1 MRAFVRRP
9 AFVLAAL
16 LAGAFAATSLEAADT
31 KGKASKAPYDPPL
44 LNVPGNRISLLE
56 AVRIT
61 LANDPTVKLKE
72 QQTYAAKGLYQTES
86 GRFDSTISATAEW
99 LFTQQALTLSQKT
112 AETKKRTDME
122 EVIGEFQTTIATL
135 QYDVNELTKLQAD
148 PNNYQMVTNDVK
160 LALVQTNVDMYNR
173 RIAAT
178 SDPLQKAALT
188 TERNAYISSTLGD
201 YQSQLASA
209 QSTEQKLQ
217 QARKDLG
224 DVPDTVQHNNV
235 NFDIR
240 TLFPYRDGMTLG
252 LFATASWDENR
263 YKGKPKQAEYGG
275 LGVEDVYK
283 FEVGFSINARLL
295 RGRGSDATGAFE
307 QSARIDWEASELAFK
322 HQASASV
329 LTTVAAYWNLA
340 AAQAILDA
348 TRFARDLH
356 AKRLEITDALIAAD
370 ELPRAER
377 SRALATAASDEASV
391 AGSQRVVNEART
403 TLALAMGVA
412 VDSEANAPLAADPFP
427 GLAAADTIARL
438 SEKPLLSLGLERRY
452 DYQASQKLIQSG
464 GVLVRQAETDLR
476 PKLDFTGQI
485 SANTIGET
493 SINQLDS
500 GWSAPG
506 GTAGLDFEIPIG
518 NNKAKGLLEQRTADL
533 AQRAITSVDL
543 GRNIRANI
551 VQILAS
557 LRAAAE
563 QVRRSAEAVAA
574 YEKTIISEDE
584 RYRAGESSLLDS
596 ILTQDLQTTALVNYA
611 QAQQQYASL
620 LARLRYET
628 GTLLEEAG
636 GATVVRP
643 ENLLT
648 PPAAAP
654 AAPPAK

>member
-1 MRAFVRRP
+1 MRVHVRRP
-9 AFVLAAL
+9 AFLLATL
-16 LAGAFAATSLEAADT
+16 LAGALAATSLEAADA
-31 KGKASKAPYDPPL
+31 KGQASKAPYDPPL

-61 LANDPTVKLKE
+61 LANDPAVKLKE
-72 QQTYAAKGLYQTES
+72 QQTYGAHGLYQTES
-86 GRFDSTISATAEW
+86 GRFDTSLTASAQW

-122 EVIGEFQTTIATL
+122 EVIGEFQTTIANL

-173 RIAAT
+173 RIAAAT
-178 SDPLQKAALT
+178 DPLEKAALT
-188 TERNAYISSTLGD
+188 TQRNAYIASTLGD
-201 YQSQLASA
+201 YQSQLTSA
-209 QSTEQKLQ
+209 QSTEQKLT

-235 NFDIR
+235 NFDVR
-240 TLFPYRDGMTLG
+240 TLFPYRDGVTLG
-252 LFATASWDENR
+252 LFATGSWDENR

-283 FEVGFSINARLL
+283 FEIGFSIDARLL

-307 QSARIDWEASELAFK
+307 QAARIDWEASELAFK

-370 ELPRAER
+370 ELPKAER

-412 VDSEANAPLAADPFP
+412 VDSDANAPLAADPFP
-427 GLAAADTIARL
+427 GVAAADAVARL

-452 DYQASQKLIQSG
+452 DFQASQKLIQSG

-493 SINQLDS
+493 SINQLDT

-506 GTAGLDFEIPIG
+506 GTAGLDFELPIG
-518 NNKAKGLLEQRTADL
+518 NNKAKGLLEQRNADL

-543 GRNIRANI
+543 GRNIKANI
-551 VQILAS
+551 VQTLAS

-574 YEKTIISEDE
+574 YEKTIVSEDE

-628 GTLLEEAG
+628 GTLLEESG
-636 GATVVRP
+636 GVTVVRP

-654 AAPPAK
+654 AK

>member
-1 MRAFVRRP
+1 MRVHVRRP
-9 AFVLAAL
+9 AFLLATV
-16 LAGAFAATSLEAADT
+16 LAGALAATSLEAADA
-31 KGKASKAPYDPPL
+31 KGQASKAPYDPPL

-61 LANDPTVKLKE
+61 LANDPAVKLKE
-72 QQTYAAKGLYQTES
+72 QQTYGARGLYQTET
-86 GRFDSTISATAEW
+86 GRFDTSLTASAQW

-122 EVIGEFQTTIATL
+122 EVIGEFQTTIANL
-135 QYDVNELTKLQAD
+135 QYDVNELTKLQAN
-148 PNNYQMVTNDVK
+148 PVTYQMVTNDVK

-173 RIAAT
+173 RIAAAT
-178 SDPLQKAALT
+178 DPLEKAALT
-188 TERNAYISSTLGD
+188 TQRDAYISSTLGD
-201 YQSQLASA
+201 YQSQLTSA
-209 QSTEQKLQ
+209 QSTQQKLQ

-235 NFDIR
+235 NFDVR
-240 TLFPYRDGMTLG
+240 TLFPYRDGVTLG
-252 LFATASWDENR
+252 LFATGSWDENR

-283 FEVGFSINARLL
+283 FEIGFSIDARLL

-307 QSARIDWEASELAFK
+307 QAARIDWEASELAFK

-340 AAQAILDA
+340 AAQSILDA

-370 ELPRAER
+370 ELPKAER

-427 GLAAADTIARL
+427 GVAAADAIARI

-452 DYQASQKLIQSG
+452 DFQASQKLIQSG

-493 SINQLDS
+493 SFNQLDA

-506 GTAGLDFEIPIG
+506 GTAGLDFELPIG
-518 NNKAKGLLEQRTADL
+518 NNKAKGLLEQRNADL

-543 GRNIRANI
+543 GRNIKANI
-551 VQILAS
+551 VQTLAS

-563 QVRRSAEAVAA
+563 QVRRAAEAVAA
-574 YEKTIISEDE
+574 YEKTIVSEDE

-628 GTLLEEAG
+628 GTLLEESG
-636 GATVVRP
+636 GVTVVRP

-654 AAPPAK
+654 AK